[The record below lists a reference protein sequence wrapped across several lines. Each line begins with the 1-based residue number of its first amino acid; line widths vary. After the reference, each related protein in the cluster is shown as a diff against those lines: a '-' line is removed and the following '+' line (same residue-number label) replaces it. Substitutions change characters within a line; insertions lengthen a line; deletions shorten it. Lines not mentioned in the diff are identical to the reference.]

1 MISIARI
8 VSPKG
13 SRDGGSASL
22 RVRIFFFAALF
33 LSASGKP
40 FPSALPPAPEPLRPP
55 LPLPLLRLISLGDP
69 IPLARVEMLS
79 LLEFDLQ
86 PGRILP
92 LRMVDYDLLVARLE
106 RILLLDPRSELPL
119 QAALELFAANSDLG
133 KSRRML
139 AWIEEASG
147 RDLGR
152 RWRWQALAAVT
163 VRHRLKD
170 PHWALA
176 MVREVTRALG
186 RDSLPTWIRGLEW
199 LLMVDCGQSLRALRL
214 VEAELARHEA
224 GDPQELAFRRGWKR
238 ALETGRVP
246 VRLEDGGGRGE

>member
-13 SRDGGSASL
+13 RRGGGPASL
-22 RVRIFFFAALF
+22 RVWIFFFAALF

-40 FPSALPPAPEPLRPP
+40 FPSALPPAPEPLRSP

-69 IPLARVEMLS
+69 ISLARVGMLS

-92 LRMVDYDLLVARLE
+92 LKLVDYDLLVARLE
-106 RILLLDPRSELPL
+106 QILLLDPRSELPL
-119 QAALELFAANSDLG
+119 RAALELFAANPDPG
-133 KSRRML
+133 RSRRML

-147 RDLGR
+147 RDLVR
-152 RWRWQALAAVT
+152 RWRWQALAAVA
-163 VRHRLKD
+163 VRHRLED

-176 MVREVTRALG
+176 MVREVTRVLG
-186 RDSLPTWIRGLEW
+186 RDSLPTWLRGLEW

-214 VEAELARHEA
+214 VEADLARHGA
-224 GDPQELAFRRGWKR
+224 IDPQELTFRRGWKR
-238 ALETGRVP
+238 ALETGGVP
-246 VRLEDGGGRGE
+246 VILGVSGRGGE